1 MTVSVG
7 GKATT
12 VGLVASACDR
22 AAVCA
27 GGIVAAGATS
37 DSGSGLSGAEFRGS
51 SGTYAFAVAAIAYG
65 IRVSAMAIGAV
76 ELVAALPSVSPVVLA
91 VKAEAAGSVVGSFDV
106 PLSTPSDDI
115 VEGQQWG
122 QTRMATSGQAANHA

>member
-37 DSGSGLSGAEFRGS
+37 DSGSGSSGAEFRGS
-51 SGTYAFAVAAIAYG
+51 SGTYAFAVAALAYG
-65 IRVSAMAIGAV
+65 IRVIGAMAIGAV
-76 ELVAALPSVSPVVLA
+76 ELVAALPSVSHAVLA
-91 VKAEAAGSVVGSFDV
+91 FKAEAAGSVVGSFDV
-106 PLSTPSDDI
+106 TLSTPSDDI

-122 QTRMATSGQAANHA
+122 QTRMATSGQATT